1 LEDDVQV
8 ASKSTNPLST
18 TTDHFPLGRSFAEA
32 ADIAPAAVRPLGATL
47 AVAPRHVD
55 EVDMA
60 DVSYDPDRQIGV
72 VRDADGRLTELA
84 KHSTGWTTTDTA
96 SSDKAPGDAD
106 RDATE
111 D

>member
-1 LEDDVQV
+1 MHV
-8 ASKSTNPLST
+8 ASNATDPMST
-18 TTDHFPLGRSFAEA
+18 TTDQFPLGRSFAEFA
-32 ADIAPAAVRPLGATL
+32 EVTPAAVRPLGVTL
-47 AVAPRHVD
+47 AVAPRHTD

-60 DVSYDPDRQIGV
+60 AVSYDAERQIGV
-72 VRDADGRLTELA
+72 VRDADGQLTELA